1 MPASTRS
8 ATTRTALLTAA
19 ESLLLTEG
27 YEQVSVR
34 AICAAAG
41 ANPAAVHYHFGS
53 KDALVVALLE
63 DRMGPHWADLL
74 DRFDATSAEV
84 TDLVDLILE
93 PFATIQSEPVGHLH
107 LRLLARFVSTHPDAE
122 WTRPWFRLDRWSQML
137 AQIVDDLDADDARR
151 RWGLTFGLILDQFAG
166 DSPLSSTATAALR
179 DFVVAGLSAPARTA
193 PAPEESR

>member
-19 ESLLLTEG
+19 ESLLLTDG

-63 DRMGPHWADLL
+63 DRMAPRWAELL
-74 DRFDATSAEV
+74 DRFDPASAQV
-84 TDLVDLILE
+84 DDLVDLILE
-93 PFATIQSEPVGHLH
+93 PFTTIGSEPVGHLH
-107 LRLLARFVSTHPDAE
+107 LRLLARFVAAHPDAE
-122 WTRPWFRLDRWSQML
+122 WTRPWFRLDRWSQVL
-137 AQIVDDLDADDARR
+137 AQIVDGVDVGDARR
-151 RWGLTFGLILDQFAG
+151 RWGLAFGLILEQFAG
-166 DSPLSSTATAALR
+166 DAPLSSAATAALR
-179 DFVVAGLSAPARTA
+179 DFVVAGLSTPARTS
-193 PAPEESR
+193 PAPEES

>member
-8 ATTRTALLTAA
+8 TTTRTALLTAA

-74 DRFDATSAEV
+74 DSFDPTYARVA
-84 TDLVDLILE
+84 DLIDLILE

-107 LRLLARFVSTHPDAE
+107 LRLLARFVSTHPDAA
-122 WTRPWFRLDRWSQML
+122 WTRPWFRLDRWAQML

-151 RWGLTFGLILDQFAG
+151 RWGLAFGLILDQFG
-166 DSPLSSTATAALR
+166 GEHPVSPASVSALR
-179 DFVVAGLSAPARTA
+179 GFVTAGLSASPAPPART
-193 PAPEESR
+193 EESR